1 MNEVTLLH
9 GDCLELMKDIP
20 SGSIDLI
27 LADPP
32 YGTMKG
38 QGLSPAA
45 RSLGLDNCD
54 WDTALPTGQMFELI
68 SNVLRPNG
76 KCVLFSQEPY
86 TSKLITGEIPSLPFS
101 YRAIWLKNTTGNP
114 LKCNKAMLC
123 KYEDILIFSKVHPK
137 HDFDGVHPLRPYS
150 ENVFRF
156 IGMTKKAIIGLIG
169 QSADHFFRFNSAQF
183 SLCTESTYS
192 ELVEKFRIDEMT
204 GFLQFEE
211 LQKIDTEYRTGLI
224 VRMNNQYPSV
234 FNLWE
239 GGKSKS
245 NVLEYAKDGGGF
257 HPTHKP
263 VALLVDLINT
273 FSNDGDVV
281 LDFTMGSG
289 STGVA
294 CVNTGRNFIGI
305 ELDQSYFDIAV
316 NRIDEAKRRWR
327 NG

>member
-257 HPTHKP
+257 HPTQKP